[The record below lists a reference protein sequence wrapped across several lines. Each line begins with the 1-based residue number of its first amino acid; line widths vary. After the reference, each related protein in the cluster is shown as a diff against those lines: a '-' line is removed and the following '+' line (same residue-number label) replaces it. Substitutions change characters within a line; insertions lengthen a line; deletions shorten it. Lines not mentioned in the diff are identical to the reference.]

1 MTRSHS
7 FVGIGFVTLAL
18 LCAAGCAGSDPG
30 DTDAGNNDAG
40 NNDGGN
46 NDAGPGSAPSVSSTT
61 PVAGAAGVSLTSA
74 FAVIFSEAMDPATL
88 TTSTFTVT
96 AANGS
101 AVSGAVTYS
110 GVTAVF
116 RPSAALA
123 ASTTYTAT
131 LSTGAKSQGDV
142 ALPASYSWTITT
154 SAAADTTAPTID
166 STSPASAATGVSLN
180 AGISVTFSEAMDP
193 STITAATFTLKL
205 GTTAVAGAVDSVG
218 ATATFIPSAALAANS
233 TYTATIVSAKD
244 LSGNALAG
252 SESFVFTTGA
262 SAAAAP
268 TILSTSPANLA
279 TGVAINSAVLVSF
292 SEAMSPASVSAAT
305 FKVTS
310 AGNVAVAGS
319 VTYSGTTAT
328 FQPASHLANSTQY
341 TATVTTGVKDLG
353 GTALAAAQ
361 VWTFTT
367 GAAAD
372 TTPPTVT
379 STNPL
384 TSATAVLTTAMI
396 KAVFS
401 EAITPQTVS
410 GVTFTVT
417 GPGSARIAGSVTFD
431 SATRT
436 ASFLATTSLAVN
448 TTYSATIHGGANGV
462 KDLAGN
468 PLASD
473 YVWSFTTGGH
483 AGLSPVLLGS
493 SANYVILAKTA
504 ISTVPTSAV
513 TGDVALSPAAASF
526 ITGFAL
532 TLATGF
538 ATSTQVTG
546 KLYAADFAAPTPSLL
561 TTAITD
567 MQTGYTDAAGRP
579 TPDFLNL
586 SAGAIGGLTLTPG
599 LYKWTST
606 VTIPD
611 NVTISGNQN
620 DVWIF
625 QVSGDLTMSA
635 AKHITL
641 SGGALAKN
649 IFWQV
654 AGTVNFG
661 ANSHFEGIILSQ
673 TAITLQTMSSM
684 NGRALAQTAVALQQ
698 ATVTKPAP

>member
-1 MTRSHS
+1 MACARS
-7 FVGIGFVTLAL
+7 FVGIGLVTLAL
-18 LCAAGCAGSDPG
+18 VCTAGCSGSDVTG
-30 DTDAGNNDAG
+30 DVDAGNSDAGNNDAG
-40 NNDGGN
+40 T
-46 NDAGPGSAPSVSSTT
+46 GSAPSVSSTN
-61 PVAGAAGVSLTSA
+61 PVAGAVGVSLNSA
-74 FAVIFSEAMDPATL
+74 FAAIFSEAMDPATL
-88 TTSTFTVT
+88 TTATFTVS
-96 AANGS
+96 AAGGS
-101 AVSGAVTYS
+101 AVSGTVAYS
-110 GVTAVF
+110 GVTVVF
-116 RPSAALA
+116 RPASALA
-123 ASTTYTAT
+123 ASTSYTAT

-166 STSPASAATGVSLN
+166 STSPASAATGVPLN
-180 AGISVTFSEAMDP
+180 AGISVTFSKAMDP
-193 STITAATFTLKL
+193 STITAATFKLNL
-205 GTTAVAGAVDSVG
+205 GTAPVAGSVDSVG
-218 ATATFIPSAALAANS
+218 ATAIFIPSAPLAANS
-233 TYTATIVSAKD
+233 TYTATILSAKD
-244 LSGNALAG
+244 LSGNALVG
-252 SESFVFTTGA
+252 SQSFSFTTGA
-262 SAAAAP
+262 SAGMGAP
-268 TILSTSPANLA
+268 TIVSFAPANLA
-279 TGVAINSAVLVSF
+279 IGVATNSAVLASF

-305 FKVTS
+305 FKLTS

-341 TATVTTGVKDLG
+341 TATITTGVKDLG
-353 GTALAAAQ
+353 GTALATAQ

-367 GAAAD
+367 GAAVD

-384 TSATAVLTTAMI
+384 SAATSVLATASV

-401 EAITPQTVS
+401 KAMTPQTVS
-410 GVTFTVT
+410 GATFTLT

-431 SATRT
+431 NASRT
-436 ASFLATTSLAVN
+436 ASFLANTSLAAN
-448 TTYSATIHGGANGV
+448 SSYTATILGGANGV

-468 PLASD
+468 ALAND

-493 SANYVILAKTA
+493 SVNYVILAKTA

-526 ITGFAL
+526 ITGFGL

-538 ATSTQVTG
+538 ATSPQVTG
-546 KLYAADFAAPTPSLL
+546 KLYAADFAAPTKDLL
-561 TTAITD
+561 TTAVLD

-586 SAGAIGGLTLTPG
+586 SAGAIGGLTLVPG

-611 NVTISGNQN
+611 NVTLLGNQN

-635 AKHITL
+635 AKHVTL

-654 AGTVNFG
+654 AGTVDFG
-661 ANSHFEGIILSQ
+661 ANSHFEGIILSH
-673 TAITLQTMSSM
+673 TAITLQTMASM

-698 ATVTKPAP
+698 ATVTRPAP